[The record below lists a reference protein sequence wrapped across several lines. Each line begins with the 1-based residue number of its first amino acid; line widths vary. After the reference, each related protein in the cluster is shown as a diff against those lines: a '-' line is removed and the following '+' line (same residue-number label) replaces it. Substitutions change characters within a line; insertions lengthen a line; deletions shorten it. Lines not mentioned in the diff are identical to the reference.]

1 MVATGAGRGA
11 LPTVVLAVGGGAGDP
26 ERLQE
31 LPRSGGI
38 RLAAGF
44 CEVVAA
50 PGSAEPA
57 LGPEL
62 RAMAFGRH
70 LPLPVQ

>member
-1 MVATGAGRGA
+1 MAVTPRGSLTA
-11 LPTVVLAVGGGAGDP
+11 VVPSVGCCAGDL

-44 CEVVAA
+44 CEAVAA
-50 PGSAEPA
+50 PGVAEPDPGLELQA
-57 LGPEL
+57 LAL
-62 RAMAFGRH
+62 GRH